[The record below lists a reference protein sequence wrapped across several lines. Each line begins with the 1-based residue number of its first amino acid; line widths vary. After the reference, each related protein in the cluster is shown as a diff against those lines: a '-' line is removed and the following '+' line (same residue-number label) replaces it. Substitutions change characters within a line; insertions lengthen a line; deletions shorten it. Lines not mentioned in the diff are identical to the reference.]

1 MLRTKELKIYIKL
14 IVDEVIHIGSY
25 FFQTEETEE
34 DGVNAEEVADESA
47 KDEEELVSFWKESD
61 ELVFSAPTGHKL
73 KDIAKY
79 EVTVTNTLP
88 LGESMADIETEK
100 KVRYVSLLHL

>member
-1 MLRTKELKIYIKL
+1 
-14 IVDEVIHIGSY
+14 
-25 FFQTEETEE
+25 
-34 DGVNAEEVADESA
+34 VADESA